1 MPEFEPE
8 DGGAEDIMQASG
20 KLVVLDRLMRHL
32 QAHSHKVLLLSH
44 HSKVCHAYTMLMQS
58 TIPRKAEQ

>member
-8 DGGAEDIMQASG
+8 DGVAEDTMQASG

-44 HSKVCHAYTMLMQS
+44 HSKVCHAC
-58 TIPRKAEQ
+58 TIVMHNLKTG